1 MLRLFKGWLVVLG
14 IWIVLHECWWF
25 LMDLGGSL
33 DLDYPRLIFV
43 GSSGLGWFSLD
54 LVGFFRG
61 YGCFSGVRS
70 FNLYIY

>member
-1 MLRLFKGWLVVLG
+1 MLRLFMGFLG
-14 IWIVLHECWWF
+14 CF
-25 LMDLGGSL
+25 MDLGGSL
-33 DLDYPRLIFV
+33 DLDSSSDLDYPRLIFV
-43 GSSGLGWFSLD
+43 VLQDLDGSSDLDGFSLD

>member
-1 MLRLFKGWLVVLG
+1 LG
-14 IWIVLHECWWF
+14 LENRIWSFGQLDVAVIQGMF
-25 LMDLGGSL
+25 GGSL
-33 DLDYPRLIFV
+33 DLDGSSDLDYPRLIFV

-70 FNLYIY
+70 FNAYIY